1 MGWQGNYPSTLPPGF
16 TLIELLVSMT
26 ILILLVAILS
36 GIFSSVSKTSQ
47 LGYANNE
54 RMQNILAITDYIR
67 TDLRSALLPV
77 NRTDTNNLQFIVNP
91 GSISGAFQNPH
102 SVFWQSPIATD
113 QTLGD
118 VAEVGYFVKWN
129 TDNASNPKPY
139 LCRFGK
145 DISNGNPPDAIRIY
159 QHPTDWINDS
169 VIAAVAP
176 ADQASAY
183 QGLIAENVVAL
194 FVQCLDKYGQPVATN
209 AAGIPFSA
217 NPRFDSRQGYI
228 DSKNATNAA
237 CALPP
242 VVRFGFVLV
251 DSRSALRIGPTEK
264 TVLTTLA
271 SSATD
276 AADYVTKAL
285 ARTDLKGIGQGLRS
299 YQIEVNLFNAR

>member
-1 MGWQGNYPSTLPPGF
+1 M
-16 TLIELLVSMT
+16 
-26 ILILLVAILS
+26 
-36 GIFSSVSKTSQ
+36 
-47 LGYANNE
+47 
-54 RMQNILAITDYIR
+54 
-67 TDLRSALLPV
+67 
-77 NRTDTNNLQFIVNP
+77 
-91 GSISGAFQNPH
+91 
-102 SVFWQSPIATD
+102 
-113 QTLGD
+113 
-118 VAEVGYFVKWN
+118 AEVGYFVKWN

-139 LCRFGK
+139 LCRFSAENSPTGT
-145 DISNGNPPDAIRIY
+145 NFYIY
-159 QHPTDWINDS
+159 SSPNAWLSDSIIN
-169 VIAAVAP
+169 AVAP